1 MREISVFNFSMGQ
14 MVQLIQWEQK
24 RTAAM
29 ILCLI
34 LGSIRGGEFNSEK
47 VMTLNETVIVHV
59 IFCFQI

>member
-1 MREISVFNFSMGQ
+1 MGQ

-34 LGSIRGGEFNSEK
+34 LGSIRGVEFNSAK